1 MKPLYPLLAFATFV
15 ALAGAQ
21 TVSTDPVGFIPIVAK
36 GNSDTY
42 LALPL
47 HRGLSFQGTVASVNQ
62 STLTVNSAAFQ
73 TDGYKDTHYVLI
85 ASGAKEGMWY
95 AITTNSPTAV
105 TIELAG
111 DTLGTAVASGTE
123 IQIIPFWTLATLF
136 PGGVGVHASPSFL
149 PRTSVLIPDQA
160 RAGVNLAAAAS
171 FFYYSGTQYGGAGWR
186 KFGNSP
192 AVKFDSYALIPD
204 TCCIV
209 RHEIATDTTITI
221 PGAVQMT
228 SLANVVGTLASG
240 RAQDN
245 AIALNVAVP
254 TSLTASN
261 LFESGAFTGTATLG
275 APVDQLLVF
284 DGAVAQKNRQ
294 PSQIFYFFLGTGP
307 SDPLRGWRLVGDLT
321 TIRNTELVFQPA
333 NGYILRKAASAQA
346 SSAVWAVRPSYVPQ

>member
-1 MKPLYPLLAFATFV
+1 
-15 ALAGAQ
+15 
-21 TVSTDPVGFIPIVAK
+21 
-36 GNSDTY
+36 
-42 LALPL
+42 
-47 HRGLSFQGTVASVNQ
+47 
-62 STLTVNSAAFQ
+62 
-73 TDGYKDTHYVLI
+73 
-85 ASGAKEGMWY
+85 
-95 AITTNSPTAV
+95 
-105 TIELAG
+105 
-111 DTLGTAVASGTE
+111 
-123 IQIIPFWTLATLF
+123 
-136 PGGVGVHASPSFL
+136 
-149 PRTSVLIPDQA
+149 
-160 RAGVNLAAAAS
+160 
-171 FFYYSGTQYGGAGWR
+171 
-186 KFGNSP
+186 
-192 AVKFDSYALIPD
+192 
-204 TCCIV
+204 
-209 RHEIATDTTITI
+209 
-221 PGAVQMT
+221 MT